1 MMISLIMMRSLDV
14 FNIKWFSDFA
24 KEVNQV
30 SILISGQ
37 FLSESG
43 MWALAVILEIITVI
57 LYFLSF
63 ILYEKSV
70 GKVGV
75 YICNFYEVRCTN
87 TELSI
92 TKYINLNIEK
102 GATQ

>member
-1 MMISLIMMRSLDV
+1 MVTSINYLSGMMVSLTMMRSLDV

-43 MWALAVILEIITVI
+43 M
-57 LYFLSF
+57 
-63 ILYEKSV
+63 
-70 GKVGV
+70 
-75 YICNFYEVRCTN
+75 
-87 TELSI
+87 
-92 TKYINLNIEK
+92 
-102 GATQ
+102 